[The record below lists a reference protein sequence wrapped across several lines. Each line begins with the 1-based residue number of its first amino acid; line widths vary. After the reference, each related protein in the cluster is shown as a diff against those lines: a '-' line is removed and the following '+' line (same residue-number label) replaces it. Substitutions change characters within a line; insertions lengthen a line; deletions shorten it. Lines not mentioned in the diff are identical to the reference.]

1 MAHRDG
7 SLRRID
13 SVAIGAK
20 RTCAAATLGSRPAL
34 MTLKRHSGG
43 NARSELTLKRR
54 TSGDLRLSSRFRPL
68 MQRATIRELG
78 WARMLRDLQKQGER
92 PLSVF
97 SEPMQR
103 WAGSVA
109 LAIAV
114 AIAYFL
120 ASRLSFFLRTK
131 PDDVAWFWPAAG
143 VAAGVLIALGPG
155 TRWAVAVGTIV
166 ASILGNLLAHW
177 SLWTSIVFAL
187 CNVGQVLLM
196 AGLIERYF
204 GSAFSLDSLRQVLGL
219 VAAAIIGTAA
229 AAMGG
234 TVGIVLVEGSTAPAL
249 TIWYHWLTSNV
260 PGIVAVAPLLIGLV
274 SAVRDPPPRSE
285 IIESVVALVAL
296 AALSGLIIFLPRE
309 PWVIVVVI
317 ALLFPLL
324 LWLAARCR
332 PVFAAAGAFIVALAI
347 VWTTTFSIGMFDE
360 ENFPI
365 AERTLAAQA
374 AILAVSLCATVLASL
389 FSERRESEARL
400 TRSNMML
407 QRERDNK
414 LMNIDAITSAIVHE
428 VRQPLTAIAA
438 NGNAGM
444 RWLTKTPP
452 DFDEVREAMTQ
463 MVRDS
468 HRASQVLESI
478 RALFKSTD
486 LEVQSVDLNGIA
498 LGALDILRG
507 ELKDHGVITRTE
519 LAPEL
524 PLVRGHSGQLQEV
537 MLNLVRNAIDAMVS
551 ITDRAR
557 VLRVRTECDG
567 RGAIVVSVEDS
578 GPGIDPEKSDSIFD
592 AFVTTKPQ
600 GMGLGLAICRMII
613 SRHEGQL
620 SASADCKS
628 GASFQFTLPI
638 KSAVGSS
645 TASL

>member
-1 MAHRDG
+1 
-7 SLRRID
+7 
-13 SVAIGAK
+13 
-20 RTCAAATLGSRPAL
+20 
-34 MTLKRHSGG
+34 
-43 NARSELTLKRR
+43 
-54 TSGDLRLSSRFRPL
+54 
-68 MQRATIRELG
+68 
-78 WARMLRDLQKQGER
+78 MLRDLQKQGER

-620 SASADCKS
+620 SASADNKS

>member
-1 MAHRDG
+1 
-7 SLRRID
+7 
-13 SVAIGAK
+13 
-20 RTCAAATLGSRPAL
+20 
-34 MTLKRHSGG
+34 
-43 NARSELTLKRR
+43 
-54 TSGDLRLSSRFRPL
+54 
-68 MQRATIRELG
+68 
-78 WARMLRDLQKQGER
+78 MLRDLQKQGER

>member
-1 MAHRDG
+1 M
-7 SLRRID
+7 SQ
-13 SVAIGAK
+13 
-20 RTCAAATLGSRPAL
+20 
-34 MTLKRHSGG
+34 
-43 NARSELTLKRR
+43 E
-54 TSGDLRLSSRFRPL
+54 
-68 MQRATIRELG
+68 
-78 WARMLRDLQKQGER
+78 LQKHGER

-114 AIAYFL
+114 AITYFL

-155 TRWAVAVGTIV
+155 TRWPVAVGTII
-166 ASILGNLLAHW
+166 ASIPGNLLADW
-177 SLWTSIVFAL
+177 SFWTSIVFAL
-187 CNVGQVLLM
+187 CNAGQVLLM

-204 GSAFSLDSLRQVLGL
+204 GSPFSLDSLRHVLGL

-229 AAMGG
+229 AAIGG

-260 PGIVAVAPLLIGLV
+260 PGIVAVAPLLVGLV
-274 SAVRDPPPRSE
+274 SAVRDPPPRAE

-309 PWVIVVVI
+309 PWVIVAVI

-347 VWTTTFSIGMFDE
+347 VWTTTFSVGMFDE
-360 ENFPI
+360 ENFPL

-400 TRSNMML
+400 TRSNLML

-452 DFDEVREAMTQ
+452 DFDEVREAMIQ

-498 LGALDILRG
+498 LGALDVLRG

-537 MLNLVRNAIDAMVS
+537 MLNLVRNAIDAMDS

-620 SASADCKS
+620 STSADNKS
-628 GASFQFTLPI
+628 GGSFQFTLPI
-638 KSAVGSS
+638 KSTVGPSS
-645 TASL
+645 

>member
-1 MAHRDG
+1 
-7 SLRRID
+7 
-13 SVAIGAK
+13 
-20 RTCAAATLGSRPAL
+20 
-34 MTLKRHSGG
+34 
-43 NARSELTLKRR
+43 
-54 TSGDLRLSSRFRPL
+54 
-68 MQRATIRELG
+68 
-78 WARMLRDLQKQGER
+78 MLQELQKQRER

-97 SEPMQR
+97 GESMRQR
-103 WAGSVA
+103 AGLVA

-120 ASRLSFFLRTK
+120 ASQASFFLRTK

-155 TRWAVAVGTIV
+155 TRLPVAVGTIA
-166 ASILGNLLAHW
+166 ASIPGNLLGHW
-177 SLWTSIVFAL
+177 SFWTSIVFAL
-187 CNVGQVLLM
+187 CNAGQVLLV

-219 VAAAIIGTAA
+219 VAAAVAGTAVA
-229 AAMGG
+229 GIGG
-234 TVGIVLVEGSTAPAL
+234 TLGIVLVQGSTAPAL

-274 SAVRDPPPRSE
+274 SAVRDPPPRRE
-285 IIESVVALVAL
+285 MIECAVAL
-296 AALSGLIIFLPRE
+296 AALTALSGLIIVLPRE
-309 PWVIVVVI
+309 AWVIAAVV

-332 PVFAAAGAFIVALAI
+332 PVFAAAGAFIVSLAI
-347 VWTTTFSIGMFDE
+347 VWTTTFSIGMFHE
-360 ENFPI
+360 INFPI

-374 AILAVSLCATVLASL
+374 TILAVSLCAIVLASL
-389 FSERRESEARL
+389 FAERRESEARL
-400 TRSNMML
+400 ARSNMML

-414 LMNIDAITSAIVHE
+414 LMNIDAITGAIVHE

-438 NGNAGM
+438 NGNAGI

-452 DFDEVREAMTQ
+452 NFDEVREAMTQ

-478 RALFKSTD
+478 RALFKTAD
-486 LEVQSVDLNGIA
+486 LEAQPVDLNEIA
-498 LGALDILRG
+498 LGALDVLRG

-519 LAPEL
+519 LAPEI

-537 MLNLVRNAIDAMVS
+537 MLNLVRNAIDAMES

-578 GPGIDPEKSDSIFD
+578 GAGIDPEKSDSIFD
-592 AFVTTKPQ
+592 AFVTTKPL

-620 SASADCKS
+620 SASVDNKD
-628 GASFQFTLPI
+628 GALFQFSLPI
-638 KSAVGSS
+638 KSGVDSS
-645 TASL
+645 TVSL